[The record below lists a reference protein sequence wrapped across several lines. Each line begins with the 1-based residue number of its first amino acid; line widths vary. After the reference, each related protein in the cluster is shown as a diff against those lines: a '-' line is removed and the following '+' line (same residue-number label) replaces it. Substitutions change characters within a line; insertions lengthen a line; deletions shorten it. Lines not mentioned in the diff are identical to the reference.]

1 MRVYQFR
8 HIRAVKPIV
17 AAPLAP
23 RTVVGLS
30 ENRQVLEI
38 ARHAAFELAGVARLA
53 LDESEIALPA
63 PTLPANGFVPLG
75 APETACQTWP
85 FCADDQADGAGD
97 EHERDD
103 AHRLIVIGG

>member
-38 ARHAAFELAGVARLA
+38 ARHAALELAGVARLA
-53 LDESEIALPA
+53 LDAGRPVNIQATSSVVQYARDVLMAQPYL
-63 PTLPANGFVPLG
+63 TLIEGEDE
-75 APETACQTWP
+75 PEDEP
-85 FCADDQADGAGD
+85 GD
-97 EHERDD
+97 EPEDRSG
-103 AHRLIVIGG
+103 A

>member
-1 MRVYQFR
+1 V
-8 HIRAVKPIV
+8 VKPIV

-23 RTVVGLS
+23 RTVVRVP
-30 ENRQVLEI
+30 EHREVLEVL
-38 ARHAAFELAGVARLA
+38 RDAALELVGVARLV

-63 PTLPANGFVPLG
+63 PTLPANRPVPLG
-75 APETACQTWP
+75 APETLGQPRP
-85 FCADDQADGAGD
+85 FCADDEADGAGD

>member
-1 MRVYQFR
+1 VRVYQFR
-8 HIRAVKPIV
+8 HIRAVKAIV
-17 AAPLAP
+17 AASLAP

-38 ARHAAFELAGVARLA
+38 ARHAALELAGVATLA

-63 PTLPANGFVPLG
+63 PALTSNGPVPLG
-75 APETACQTWP
+75 ARDPPGQPRP
-85 FCADDQADGAGD
+85 FCAEDEADGTGD

-103 AHRLIVIGG
+103 AHRLIVIGS

>member
-1 MRVYQFR
+1 VRVYQFR

-23 RTVVGLS
+23 RTVVRLP
-30 ENRQVLEI
+30 ENRQVIEV
-38 ARHAAFELAGVARLA
+38 ARHAALEVVGVARLA

-63 PTLPANGFVPLG
+63 TTLPANGPVPLG
-75 APETACQTWP
+75 APETPGQPRP
-85 FCADDQADGAGD
+85 FCADDKSDGAGH

>member
-1 MRVYQFR
+1 VRVYQFR

-17 AAPLAP
+17 AASLAP

-38 ARHAAFELAGVARLA
+38 ASHAALEVAGVARLA

-63 PTLPANGFVPLG
+63 PTLTANGPLPLG
-75 APETACQTWP
+75 APKTPGQPRP
-85 FCADDQADGAGD
+85 FRADDEADGAGNED
-97 EHERDD
+97 ERND
-103 AHRLIVIGG
+103 AHLLIVIGG

>member
-8 HIRAVKPIV
+8 HIRSVKPIV
-17 AAPLAP
+17 AASLAP

-38 ARHAAFELAGVARLA
+38 ARHAALELAGVARLA
-53 LDESEIALPA
+53 LDESELPLPSPALPS
-63 PTLPANGFVPLG
+63 NGSLPLG
-75 APETACQTWP
+75 AREPRGQPRP
-85 FCADDQADGAGD
+85 FCADDEADGAGD

>member
-23 RTVVGLS
+23 RTVVGLP
-30 ENRQVLEI
+30 ENRQVLEV
-38 ARHAAFELAGVARLA
+38 ARHAALEVVGVARLA

-63 PTLPANGFVPLG
+63 PTLPANGPVPLG
-75 APETACQTWP
+75 APETPGQPRP
-85 FCADDQADGAGD
+85 FCADDEADGAGD

>member
-38 ARHAAFELAGVARLA
+38 ARHAALELAGVARLA
-53 LDESEIALPA
+53 FDESEIALPP
-63 PTLPANGFVPLG
+63 PTLPSNGSVPLG
-75 APETACQTWP
+75 ARNPP
-85 FCADDQADGAGD
+85 G
-97 EHERDD
+97 
-103 AHRLIVIGG
+103 